1 MKKLITI
8 VIGILIILGVFI
20 FVMSGNGLTLTNQ
33 SLLQSPKVVVQKD
46 KPYIRNTNIEENKNI
61 NNNTNNE
68 NTNSE
73 NSTNNLNNNI
83 VKNTN
88 SSNVIKNNATT
99 TQVNTMQNSNIQN
112 NRFNEFSS
120 LMKSSG
126 ILYGTVDDGA
136 QIIIPCSQGKVVN
149 GQLLVPEYYVDMP
162 WEEFSDSISFVN
174 GRYIIKEYY
183 EGQETGEFNLALNGN
198 KLTGIFTHIEN
209 GAQYNTSFTLI
220 GKLKENELASKPF
233 YIGVIGNTTVAL
245 TNEFN
250 GTYTQYYDGDKHLSN
265 VVKVNSQNST
275 YQIELNVYTKGVLSG
290 QYMLNCVGSDT
301 YTGIYIT
308 NPNTPN
314 ASRST
319 VGLTGSFSPFSV

>member
-46 KPYIRNTNIEENKNI
+46 KPYVRNTNIEENKNI
-61 NNNTNNE
+61 SNNMNRENSNNNSNN
-68 NTNSE
+68 S
-73 NSTNNLNNNI
+73 I
-83 VKNTN
+83 VKNIN
-88 SSNVIKNNATT
+88 SSNITKSNITT
-99 TQVNTMQNSNIQN
+99 TQINTVNNDNTQNTNIEENKFNQFSN
-112 NRFNEFSS
+112 

-126 ILYGTVDDGA
+126 ILYGNVADGA
-136 QIIIPCSQGKVVN
+136 KIIIPCSQGKVVN

-162 WEEFSDSISFVN
+162 WEEFSDSINFVN

-183 EGQETGEFNLALNGN
+183 QGQETGEFDLVLNGN

-209 GAQYNTSFTLI
+209 GAQYNASFTLI
-220 GKLKENELASKPF
+220 GKMKENQLASKPF

-250 GTYTQYYDGDKHLSN
+250 GTYTQYYDGDKHLSS
-265 VVKVNSQNST
+265 VIKVNSQNST
-275 YQIELNVYTKGVLSG
+275 YQIQLNVYKKGILSG
-290 QYMLNCVGSDT
+290 EYFLNSVGNDT
-301 YTGIYIT
+301 YTGVYIT

-314 ASRST
+314 SSQST